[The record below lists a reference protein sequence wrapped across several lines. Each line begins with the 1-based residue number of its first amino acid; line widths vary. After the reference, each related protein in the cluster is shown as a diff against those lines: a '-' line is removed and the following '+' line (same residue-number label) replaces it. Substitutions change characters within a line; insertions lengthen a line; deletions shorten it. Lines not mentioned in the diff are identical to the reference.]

1 MLNLLIVIVVPYA
14 FLCALL
20 YAMPALSPRNQF
32 FSVSVDPG
40 FRQSVSTSKSP
51 SYEMSPGAAGIVVIR
66 LPMGL
71 D

>member
-1 MLNLLIVIVVPYA
+1 MIAAIKTKQDLVR
-14 FLCALL
+14 FL
-20 YAMPALSPRNQF
+20 SNHE
-32 FSVSVDPG
+32 V
-40 FRQSVSTSKSP
+40 SVSTSKSP